1 MTNFKAIFGSF
12 VKDAYDILINESTAE
27 IVVISKNS
35 KAVEKVRTVASENDN
50 RWKVSHVPADKV
62 FRHDFWSKY
71 LDFFSLAQN
80 RKILESM
87 GLREMCLLSYD
98 LGSLDHVKKTMFG
111 YALMGRKK
119 GEGLLSKSG
128 GQMAGRNCLLVPAS
142 KLDKIIEF
150 LDYWK
155 AGYSLQSLFAKS
167 EDNNVARK
175 KAGDKI
181 YNDKTQNDKHKT

>member
-87 GLREMCLLSYD
+87 GPCKKDNVWLCTEGPQERRRLT
-98 LGSLDHVKKTMFG
+98 VKIRRTD
-111 YALMGRKK
+111 GRQKLPACACK
-119 GEGLLSKSG
+119 
-128 GQMAGRNCLLVPAS
+128 QAG
-142 KLDKIIEF
+142 
-150 LDYWK
+150 
-155 AGYSLQSLFAKS
+155 
-167 EDNNVARK
+167 
-175 KAGDKI
+175 
-181 YNDKTQNDKHKT
+181 